1 MKDLIDIEFLESL
14 RYNNIG
20 IIDVRSEKEYSEDH
34 IPNAINIPILNNE
47 ERAIIG
53 TIYKQQGPKEAR
65 LKGVEVVSPKLVNFI
80 DQIKKITEQFKD
92 TVIYCW
98 RGGLRS
104 EASVTFA
111 RLAGLTVSRLAGGY
125 KTYRT
130 RVNRFFEEEI
140 SKYSFI
146 TVYGP
151 TGSGKTAILRM
162 LESDYPVLDIEKHAC
177 HKGSIFGHIE
187 EEGYPFVNQKNFE
200 SRLYYNLI
208 KYDKKLFITEG
219 ESKKVGKVVIPNNL
233 FANFTSGISVLCN
246 PSIEFR
252 TEFTINN
259 YNPQNNIEEIRSSL
273 DKIKRYMDGALYKT
287 LLDLLEK
294 GDFTKFTEIILA
306 KYYDPMYKHSYPKK
320 VDLELSYNSIEEG
333 AKKLKE
339 FYDEILNDNPFIAD

>member
-1 MKDLIDIEFLESL
+1 MKDLIDIEYLE
-14 RYNNIG
+14 NIHYQDVG
-20 IIDVRSEKEYSEDH
+20 IIDVRSEKEYAEDH
-34 IPNAINIPILNNE
+34 LPNAINIPILNNE

-53 TIYKQQGPKEAR
+53 TIYKQSGPKEAR

-80 DQIKKITEQFKD
+80 DQIKKITEKHKA

-111 RLAGLTVSRLAGGY
+111 RLAGLTVSRLSGGY
-125 KTYRT
+125 KAYRSK
-130 RVNRFFEEEI
+130 VNRFFDQEI
-140 SKYSFI
+140 DNYSFI

-162 LESDYPVLDIEKHAC
+162 LELDYPVLDIEKHAC

-208 KYDKKLFITEG
+208 RYGKKLFLTEG
-219 ESKKVGKVVIPNNL
+219 ESKKVGKVVIPNKL
-233 FANFTSGISVLCN
+233 FDKLTTGFSVICN
-246 PSIEFR
+246 PTMEFR
-252 TEFTINN
+252 IDFTIKN
-259 YNPQNNIEEIRSSL
+259 YNPKNNIEEIRPSL

-287 LLDLLEK
+287 LLNLLEN
-294 GDFTKFTEIILA
+294 GDFAKFTEIILA

-320 VDLELSYNSIEEG
+320 IDLEISYNSIEEG

-339 FYDEILNDNPFIAD
+339 FYDEILCNNTFIAD